1 MIWVGYF
8 YKPLPFETKPF
19 YKLVCVRFGPISNH
33 FGHKLI
39 IMYHSFF
46 VLVFSLLFN
55 AILTNYQTSSHSQG
69 IWIIILLP
77 SIANWLQAQRYS
89 KYLLFL
95 VFFLE
100 EKQDEEAEETLY
112 RSNNN
117 NKVTTIIIII
127 KYILLNILQKYYN
140 SRGKMM

>member
-1 MIWVGYF
+1 M
-8 YKPLPFETKPF
+8 
-19 YKLVCVRFGPISNH
+19 CVRFGPISNH

-55 AILTNYQTSSHSQG
+55 AILTITRLITFTRDLDYNSAAINCKLAPSSE
-69 IWIIILLP
+69 IL
-77 SIANWLQAQRYS
+77 
-89 KYLLFL
+89 KDLLFL

-100 EKQDEEAEETLY
+100 EKQEEEAEETLY
-112 RSNNN
+112 RNNN

-127 KYILLNILQKYYN
+127 KNTLLNLLQKYYN